1 MISKIEIKNIASF
14 DASGVVIDGLK
25 KINFIYGSNGCGKTT
40 ISKCLSD
47 PDLYRDKSKITW
59 LNDNKLSTS
68 QITL

>member
-47 PDLYRDKSKITW
+47 PDLYIIKI
-59 LNDNKLSTS
+59 LGRKILE
-68 QITL
+68 IEKFLAFLH